1 VPYLARSARAA
12 VAEGGALMR
21 PLFLDHP
28 GDEQVWAHPLQWM
41 LGRSLLVAPVTQEGA
56 SSVTAYLPAGTWVD
70 AFTGEHVDG
79 GRVVERSTP
88 LDEVPVWVR
97 AEDWPALAS
106 VFRP

>member
-1 VPYLARSARAA
+1 
-12 VAEGGALMR
+12 
-21 PLFLDHP
+21 HP

-70 AFTGEHVDG
+70 AFTGEHLDG
-79 GRVVERSTP
+79 GRVVERPTP
-88 LDEVPVWVR
+88 LEEAPVWVR
-97 AEDWPALAS
+97 QDDWPELQG